1 MPNAQTLS
9 LFSSAGPFL
18 WPLLLLSVLAL
29 AFFFERFHF
38 LHRGQIRAGEFLAGI
53 KNTLRRHR
61 NYEALTACEEAPGPV
76 PRIVKAILLL
86 HDKSESEMRSAAE
99 SVALTE
105 IHPLE
110 RRIGSIGA
118 IAKLAPLV
126 GLIGTILAL
135 ARAFWEMHN
144 RGHYAT
150 ADAFAGD
157 VAAALSATALG
168 LILAAF
174 AHFAHHLLS
183 GRVRSIVH
191 DMEWAA
197 HETIQFLQYDL
208 PREEAKTPPT
218 PAPKA

>member
-1 MPNAQTLS
+1 MPDAQKLS

-18 WPLLLLSVLAL
+18 WPLLLLGVLAL

-38 LHRGQIRAGEFLAGI
+38 LHRGQIRAREFLAGI
-53 KNTLRRHR
+53 KNTLKHHR
-61 NYEALTACEEAPGPV
+61 LIEAMTTCEEAPGPV
-76 PRIVKAILLL
+76 PRIVKAILS
-86 HDKSESEMRSAAE
+86 HHGESESVMRFAAE
-99 SVALTE
+99 SVALVE
-105 IHPLE
+105 IQPLE
-110 RRIGSIGA
+110 RRVGSIGA

-126 GLIGTILAL
+126 GLIGTVLAL
-135 ARAFWEMHN
+135 TRAFWEMHN
-144 RGHYAT
+144 QGHYAT

-157 VAAALSATALG
+157 IAAALSATALG

-183 GRVRSIVH
+183 GRVRSLVH

-208 PREEAKTPPT
+208 PREEKQSS
-218 PAPKA
+218 